1 MVNEEAGSIY
11 RTSTLSLETAIDV
24 LEHHFGSLIDTSE
37 NVTRTRQLDVG
48 RVGQD
53 SYVDRDEEFPP
64 DSLHPGVRRLPADLD
79 WE

>member
-1 MVNEEAGSIY
+1 MVNEEKGSIY

-24 LEHHFGSLIDTSE
+24 LEHHFGSPIDTSE

-48 RVGQD
+48 RVGQN
-53 SYVDRDEEFPP
+53 SYVARDEEFSP
-64 DSLHPGVRRLPADLD
+64 DSLDPGVRRLPADLD